1 MKKLFAL
8 AALLLL
14 LTACVPALTP
24 ILERQDADVLVS
36 VVTTRAVYDVQLVIL
51 SASTS
56 DARCTAFSSDLVC
69 ELGDFSARKETS
81 LVVQGPVGEVSCVA
95 YGFLREDLSMSSYRP
110 FACAVR

>member
-1 MKKLFAL
+1 MRIVSVIVLAL
-8 AALLLL
+8 TLV
-14 LTACVPALTP
+14 ACVPALTP
-24 ILERQDADVLVS
+24 ILERQESDVLVS

-51 SASTS
+51 NASTS

-69 ELGDFSARKETS
+69 ELGDFSARKETE